1 MADETDGEPDANQFN
16 PYEPGEAAVSVR
28 SDDDSTPRGQIA
40 PGEPPETPTYRRWLE
55 NLRVVLGRVRG
66 AILGVWASFAVGVGL
81 LLVPVVWLLLT
92 QYSPGSRELG
102 LLAPV
107 GLRLKVSMVGLT
119 ASQYVLLGVLL
130 LAPLRPL
137 HRAALEGSE
146 GAGTF
151 GEAVTLALDR
161 LLPIIGALVVVC
173 VAFAAVDAGLQATGV
188 TSELSAP
195 GDAGI
200 FVEGL
205 VWCGLYFAVMPML
218 YRVATTDDALVACF
232 GDGLRLVASHLL
244 FLVGGCL
251 AIALYMVSS
260 LLVTFLILDRVGSIL
275 QIGSAEPVAGVI
287 GGLIVLVVWWSAIV
301 AYATLLATV
310 EEAEGGAE

>member
-40 PGEPPETPTYRRWLE
+40 PGEPPEAPTYRRWLE
-55 NLRVVLGRVRG
+55 NLRVVLGRLAG
-66 AILGVWASFAVGVGL
+66 PILGAWVSFAIGVGL
-81 LLVPVVWLLLT
+81 LLVPVVWLLTT
-92 QYSPGSRELG
+92 QYTPSSRELG
-102 LLAPV
+102 ILAPV

-130 LAPLRPL
+130 LAPLRSL
-137 HRAALEGSE
+137 HRAAFEGDE
-146 GAGTF
+146 GVSTF

-173 VAFAAVDAGLQATGV
+173 VAFGAVDAGLHATGAM
-188 TSELSAP
+188 SRLSAF
-195 GDAGI
+195 GWAGM

-205 VWCGLYFAVMPML
+205 VWYGLYFAVTPIL
-218 YRVATTDDALVACF
+218 YRVATSDDGILVCF
-232 GDGLRLVASHLL
+232 GEGLRLLASHLP
-244 FLVGGCL
+244 FLLGGCL
-251 AIALYMVSS
+251 AIALYMISGMFGAFLIIDLVGSS
-260 LLVTFLILDRVGSIL
+260 LQTGY
-275 QIGSAEPVAGVI
+275 AEPVAGVF
-287 GGLIVLVVWWSAIV
+287 GGLAVLLIWWSAFV

-310 EEAEGGAE
+310 EEAEAVGE

>member
-1 MADETDGEPDANQFN
+1 MAEEMDGEPESNQFN

-28 SDDDSTPRGQIA
+28 SDADSESSTRMA
-40 PGEPPETPTYRRWLE
+40 PGEPPETPTYRRWAR
-55 NLRVVLGRVRG
+55 NLRVVFGRVRG
-66 AILGVWASFAVGVGL
+66 PVLGVWASFAVGVGL
-81 LLVPVVWLLLT
+81 LVVPVVWLLMT

-119 ASQYVLLGVLL
+119 VSQYVLLGVLL
-130 LAPLRPL
+130 FAPLRPL
-137 HRAALEGSE
+137 HRAAVEGSE

-151 GEAVTLALDR
+151 GEAVGLALDR
-161 LLPIIGALVVVC
+161 LLAIVAAVLVIC
-173 VAFAAVDAGLQATGV
+173 VGFAAVDAGLQATGV
-188 TSELSAP
+188 TSEVSAL

-205 VWCGLYFAVMPML
+205 VWYGLYFAVMPML

-232 GDGLRLVASHLL
+232 GDGLRLVTSHLL

-260 LLVTFLILDRVGSIL
+260 LLVIFLILDRVGSIL
-275 QIGSAEPVAGVI
+275 QIGYAEPVAGVI
-287 GGLIVLVVWWSAIV
+287 GGLVVLVVWWSTIV

-310 EEAEGGAE
+310 EEADGGAE